1 MKNFELKSFTR
12 DNQEHYEVGQLEVSK
27 RIGDQIGLP
36 KAKTIAEARGIL
48 LIHFVKQNEAR
59 KYLREEGLTLDDIL
73 DAVKEFGCLYTPNCQ

>member
-12 DNQEHYEVGQLEVSK
+12 FGKEYYEVGLLDIEK

-36 KAKTIAEARGIL
+36 KAKTIEEARGTL
-48 LIHFVKQNEAR
+48 LTHFNKQNEAR

-73 DAVKEFGCLYTPNCQ
+73 DAVAEFGCLYTPS